1 VEWLKVKAL
10 SSNPVPQKE
19 ERERERERE
28 SLIALQL
35 FDISIKISAKGN
47 KLVNQNFRDF
57 G

>member
-1 VEWLKVKAL
+1 VKAL